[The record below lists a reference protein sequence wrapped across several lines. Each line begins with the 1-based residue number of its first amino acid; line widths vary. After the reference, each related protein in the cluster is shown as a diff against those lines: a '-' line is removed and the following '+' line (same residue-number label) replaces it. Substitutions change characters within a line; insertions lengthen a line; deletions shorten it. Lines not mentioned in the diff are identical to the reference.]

1 MAIDT
6 INYVE
11 ADKANDYQMRSYWRE
26 VRDAFATTDYHTV
39 QLRCYQRKNY
49 RLAFA
54 LVTFP
59 SPKNYSTLAS
69 VINYL
74 LC

>member
-1 MAIDT
+1 MAFDT
-6 INYVE
+6 IDYVE
-11 ADKANDYQMRSYWRE
+11 ADKANGYQMRSYWRV
-26 VRDAFATTDYHTV
+26 VRDASATTDYHTV
-39 QLRCYQRKNY
+39 QQRCYQRKSY

-69 VINYL
+69 DDYL